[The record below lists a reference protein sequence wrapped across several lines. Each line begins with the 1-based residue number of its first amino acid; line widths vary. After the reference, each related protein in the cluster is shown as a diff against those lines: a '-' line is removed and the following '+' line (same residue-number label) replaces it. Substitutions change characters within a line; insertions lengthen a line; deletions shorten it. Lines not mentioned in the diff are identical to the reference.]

1 MIRPTRP
8 EGAAVLQELQE
19 LQTAQ
24 NTINNAQDDRS
35 NNILKAL
42 QELNYA
48 AEENLKL
55 NQQIRLQKR
64 RPRSR
69 NKTSTL
75 TNYTPKGFPHILSF
89 KTTLRESDRS

>member
-1 MIRPTRP
+1 MPT
-8 EGAAVLQELQE
+8 VLQELQE

-48 AEENLKL
+48 AEENVKT
-55 NQQIRLQKR
+55 QSARFACKRGDRGVGIRLAR
-64 RPRSR
+64 
-69 NKTSTL
+69 
-75 TNYTPKGFPHILSF
+75 
-89 KTTLRESDRS
+89 